1 MQPETR
7 DVAARPVAGRP
18 GVIALW
24 ATFTLL
30 AGCDT
35 PTATAPA
42 APPPQV
48 EVFRCEHLLIAADS
62 DQCSGDVIGP
72 GDLRLAFRPD
82 PKTASWEIALDGLT
96 TLADECAFRGR
107 FDQTRLAALQ
117 GRGEAEI
124 VCPIADGVDR
134 PYHTLYFE
142 TREPTPG
149 TTLRV
154 RVVYQRPGS

>member
-1 MQPETR
+1 M
-7 DVAARPVAGRP
+7 AATSP
-18 GVIALW
+18 
-24 ATFTLL
+24 
-30 AGCDT
+30 
-35 PTATAPA
+35 PT
-42 APPPQV
+42 
-48 EVFRCEHLLIAADS
+48 
-62 DQCSGDVIGP
+62 
-72 GDLRLAFRPD
+72 RLASNGPSPWPRSHSRFAGVVMLFHSSIERMKRTFPEPDDGEID